1 MTVNNNQTNLQY
13 QVQMLVDDA
22 SASGELEETVIEEL
36 RQQLMKPTLMF
47 GFRNV
52 NGEIDQGLEFNF

>member
-1 MTVNNNQTNLQY
+1 M
-13 QVQMLVDDA
+13 DDA
-22 SASGELEETVIEEL
+22 SASGELEETVIEDL

-52 NGEIDQGLEFNF
+52 NGEIDQGLVYRNGYKLPSNCY